1 MYRRIDKTKLLSNIL
16 MFMFYTSYFIYFV
29 YGLTK
34 LTSLENN
41 YIKLF
46 IFYTSLYGI
55 NIIRRSYNLFFII
68 KNYNKSI
75 LLIKYNRNT
84 KDYFSI
90 FCNIIIFILEC
101 IILSHFY
108 PGFAKCSYYNFNN
121 ELCNCLRIIVYS
133 FEISLTVI
141 IIIILLIIF
150 VILLSLC
157 NSTID
162 RRIIL
167 KLLDFID
174 FPKEILRKINIIKF
188 HPFDKICTICL
199 DEQSNLSNE
208 WSMLSCGHKFHIE
221 CIDCWKID
229 CKNCPICNTE
239 ITVTNQNLLSVQL

>member
-1 MYRRIDKTKLLSNIL
+1 MYRFIKKNKLFSNIL
-16 MFMFYTSYFIYFV
+16 MFLFYTSYFIYFI
-29 YGLTK
+29 YGLSK
-34 LTSLENN
+34 SISLDNN

-75 LLIKYNRNT
+75 SLVKYNRNT

-90 FCNIIIFILEC
+90 FCNITIFILEC

-108 PGFAKCSYYNFNN
+108 PGFKKCSTYNFNN

-141 IIIILLIIF
+141 IIIILSIILI
-150 VILLSLC
+150 ILLSLC

-188 HPFDKICTICL
+188 HPFDKICNICL
-199 DEQSNLSNE
+199 DEQSNPSNE
-208 WSMLSCGHKFHIE
+208 WGMLSCGHKFHTE
-221 CIDCWKID
+221 CIDSWKID
-229 CKNCPICNTE
+229 YKNCPICNKE
-239 ITVTNQNLLSVQL
+239 ITLTNQNLLSIQL